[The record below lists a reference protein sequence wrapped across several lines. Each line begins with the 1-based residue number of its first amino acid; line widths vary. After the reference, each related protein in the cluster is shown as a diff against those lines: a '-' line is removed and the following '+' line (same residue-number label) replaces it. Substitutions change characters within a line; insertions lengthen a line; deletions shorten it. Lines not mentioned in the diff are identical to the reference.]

1 MDLLTF
7 IICWIV
13 FAVIAGWRF
22 YIWKNESKAGIT
34 LADRN
39 DTFGSKF
46 FGVRM
51 RTIDF
56 VLLNFIT
63 GNFLFAYF
71 CYDMSKRLK
80 RRYPQAGF
88 MVVLVIIGIALM
100 MWNANLLMAQ
110 YDRVLSSLRETGI
123 AEMPAAL
130 GFAGSVFA
138 VISLVELAIL
148 IVLSVMSK
156 GYIERYMTEEG
167 VGCSMSWAFCL
178 IMPIFYQYYCIRNAE
193 KRCGKEVPAEQPE
206 NPEAA
211 AAAAAA
217 AAEEA
222 KKD

>member
-7 IICWIV
+7 IMCWIV

-34 LADRN
+34 LEDRN
-39 DTFGSKF
+39 DTFGAKF

-56 VLLNFIT
+56 VLLNFVT

-80 RRYPQAGF
+80 KRYPQAGI

-110 YDRVLSSLRETGI
+110 YDRVFSSLKETGI
-123 AEMPAAL
+123 AQLP
-130 GFAGSVFA
+130 V
-138 VISLVELAIL
+138 IL
-148 IVLSVMSK
+148 IALSLMSK
-156 GYIERYMTEEG
+156 GYIERFMMEEG
-167 VGCSMSWAFCL
+167 VGCSMSWIFCL

-193 KRCGKEVPAEQPE
+193 KRCGKEIPNEQQQE
-206 NPEAA
+206 NPLDSASSSDS
-211 AAAAAA
+211 
-217 AAEEA
+217 AET
-222 KKD
+222 K

>member
-7 IICWIV
+7 IMCWIV

-34 LADRN
+34 LEDRN
-39 DTFGSKF
+39 DTFGAKF

-80 RRYPQAGF
+80 KRYPQAGI

-110 YDRVLSSLRETGI
+110 YDRVFSSLKETGI
-123 AEMPAAL
+123 AQLPVTL
-130 GFAGSVFA
+130 GWAGTVFA
-138 VISLVELAIL
+138 VISLVELVIL
-148 IVLSVMSK
+148 IALSLMSK
-156 GYIERYMTEEG
+156 GYIERFMMEEG
-167 VGCSMSWAFCL
+167 VGCSMSWIFCL

-193 KRCGKEVPAEQPE
+193 RRCGKEVPGGQQE
-206 NPEAA
+206 NPLDSASSSDT
-211 AAAAAA
+211 
-217 AAEEA
+217 AET
-222 KKD
+222 K

>member
-7 IICWIV
+7 IMCWIV

-34 LADRN
+34 LEDRN
-39 DTFGSKF
+39 DTFGAKF

-56 VLLNFIT
+56 VLLNFVT

-80 RRYPQAGF
+80 KRYPQAGI

-110 YDRVLSSLRETGI
+110 YDRVFSSLKETGI
-123 AEMPAAL
+123 A
-130 GFAGSVFA
+130 VFA
-138 VISLVELAIL
+138 VISLVELVIL
-148 IVLSVMSK
+148 IALSLMSK
-156 GYIERYMTEEG
+156 GYIERFMMEEG
-167 VGCSMSWAFCL
+167 VGCSMSWIFCL

-193 KRCGKEVPAEQPE
+193 KRCGKEVPGGQQE
-206 NPEAA
+206 NPLDSASSDTA
-211 AAAAAA
+211 GT
-217 AAEEA
+217 
-222 KKD
+222 K